1 MTPTDRSGLRTRHR
15 GGRRRC
21 DICRHLIAY
30 AGPSYDLRQVGGVR
44 SGPGKLRFRFCQFC
58 YSHIASSLERTIK
71 KNWGDD
77 A

>member
-1 MTPTDRSGLRTRHR
+1 MPTDRSGSQTRS
-15 GGRRRC
+15 GGHRRRC
-21 DICRHLIAY
+21 DICRNGIAH
-30 AGPSYDLRQVGGVR
+30 AGPSYDLRQAGSVRGGR
-44 SGPGKLRFRFCQFC
+44 GKLRFRFCQFC